1 MNSTRAE
8 ARNRNSLLLRYM
20 SMGGQSAWRSERWC
34 ITDLMRSVSVLN
46 GAVLFT
52 GNSISVR
59 INRSVRPP
67 LTAGHGISINT
78 EIPHVYTKPNNDF
91 RLFTKTPRNS
101 KAWRKAY
108 ARRTT
113 VERTIKRIL
122 VDYDIE
128 SLRFRAEKRWFWSAS
143 LAAINM
149 HLGNFGVY

>member
-1 MNSTRAE
+1 
-8 ARNRNSLLLRYM
+8 
-20 SMGGQSAWRSERWC
+20 
-34 ITDLMRSVSVLN
+34 MRSASVLN

-52 GNSISVR
+52 GIQISVR
-59 INRSVRPP
+59 INRSVRHP
-67 LTAGHGISINT
+67 LTVGYGISINT
-78 EIPHVYTKPNNDF
+78 EIPHVYTKPNSDF

-101 KAWRKAY
+101 KAWRKIY

-128 SLRFRAEKRWFWSAS
+128 ILRFRAEKRWFWSAS